1 MTGFATA
8 GPFRRRRWHVGLSLL
23 AGLIVPVALAA
34 DPWALPARGLSGLLA
49 VEVEYRAHKLIFSS
63 DTKAGIELTSP
74 DSVREAL
81 EAAPLG
87 TPVPLPDTVAKLT
100 VETDLPFG
108 RREVVRIL
116 LDPRTG
122 GALQAERVVT
132 GRGPERILTRYL
144 NEGIYVWR
152 SSPADRREE
161 KLRPDL
167 WTDRRERFSPYPADL
182 PKDAVVTDGYALVPL
197 AEAARLDRPG
207 ARLRLYVLSRR
218 GLLALEFTPQGLASR
233 EVELEEQ
240 SPSTRRV
247 RSGPE
252 LVRLVQISAH
262 GVSGGEAATPDDLR
276 VLGFKGAVTLA
287 VDAAT
292 GVPVA
297 ITGRADYIGTL
308 TAELV
313 RVRYAYDPPSR

>member
-1 MTGFATA
+1 MTLIATA
-8 GPFRRRRWHVGLSLL
+8 VRLHRRGSLAVLALLGGL
-23 AGLIVPVALAA
+23 AGPARLAA
-34 DPWALPARGLSGLLA
+34 EPSRLPARGLGGLLA

-63 DTKAGIELTSP
+63 DTKAEIELASP
-74 DSVREAL
+74 ETVREAL
-81 EAAPLG
+81 QAAPLG
-87 TPVPLPDTVAKLT
+87 TPVPLPDRVARLT
-100 VETDLPFG
+100 VETSLPFG
-108 RREVVRIL
+108 RREVVRIM
-116 LDPRTG
+116 LDPHTG
-122 GALQAERVVT
+122 RALQAEKVVT
-132 GRGPERILTRYL
+132 GRSPERVVSRYL

-167 WTDRRERFSPYPADL
+167 WTERRERFSPYPADL

-207 ARLRLYVLSRR
+207 ARLRLYVLARR
-218 GLLALEFTPQGLASR
+218 GLLALDFTPQGLASR
-233 EVELEEQ
+233 EVELEELGL
-240 SPSTRRV
+240 SARRV
-247 RSGPE
+247 RSGRE
-252 LVRLVQISAH
+252 LVRLVRISAH
-262 GVSGGEAATPDDLR
+262 GVSGGAAAAPDDLR

-313 RVRYAYDPPSR
+313 RVRYAADAPAR